1 VNAPVRTA
9 HRRTLVV
16 LALLIVLAIVVAGS
30 APLHRIS
37 EQAVTALAS
46 LIADH
51 PGWGVVAFVILAALS
66 AMLAFVSSVV
76 LVPVAVHQWGPT
88 VTVLLLWVSWLVGGI
103 GGYAIGRHLGR
114 PAARRLAGAARLRHF
129 EERIS
134 ANAPLWLVFLFQ
146 LALQSEIPAY
156 VLGTV
161 RYPLLKYLLALSAA
175 ELPIAIAAVMLGSG
189 FLNRQYWLMAGV
201 GLAGIAVVGL
211 AITVLHRH
219 LSSAPHLGEAP
230 PPPV

>member
-1 VNAPVRTA
+1 MNPPARAA

-30 APLHRIS
+30 APLHRATERVVS
-37 EQAVTALAS
+37 ALAG

-51 PGWGVVAFVILAALS
+51 PAWGVVAFVTLAALS

-76 LVPVAVHQWGPT
+76 LVPVAVHQWGST
-88 VTVLLLWVSWLVGGI
+88 VTVLLLWVSWLAGGI
-103 GGYAIGRHLGR
+103 GGYAIGRYLGG
-114 PAARRLAGAARLRHF
+114 PVARRLAGEDRIRHF
-129 EERIS
+129 EEQITAR
-134 ANAPLWLVFLFQ
+134 APLWLVFLFQ

-161 RYPLLKYLLALSAA
+161 RYPLLKYLLALGAA

-211 AITVLHRH
+211 ALTLLHRH
-219 LSSAPHLGEAP
+219 LSSAPP
-230 PPPV
+230 R

>member
-1 VNAPVRTA
+1 VKAPERTA

-16 LALLIVLAIVVAGS
+16 LALLIAVAMVVASS
-30 APLHRIS
+30 APLHRVS
-37 EQAVTALAS
+37 ERAVTALAG
-46 LIADH
+46 LIADQ
-51 PGWGVVAFVILAALS
+51 PAWGAVAFVGLAALS

-88 VTVLLLWVSWLVGGI
+88 VTVLLLWVSWLAGGI
-103 GGYAIGRHLGR
+103 GGYAIGRYLGG
-114 PAARRLAGAARLRHF
+114 PAARRLAGADRVRHF

-134 ANAPLWLVFLFQ
+134 ANAPIWLVFLFQ

-161 RYPLLKYLLALSAA
+161 RYPMLKYLLALGAA

-201 GLAGIAVVGL
+201 GLAGLAVVGL

-219 LSSAPHLGEAP
+219 LSSAPRPGAAL
-230 PPPV
+230 PPV

>member
-1 VNAPVRTA
+1 MPERTA

-16 LALLIVLAIVVAGS
+16 LVLLIVVAILVAGS
-30 APLHRIS
+30 APLHRVS
-37 EQAVTALAS
+37 ERVVSALAS

-51 PGWGVVAFVILAALS
+51 PTLGVVAFVSLAALS

-76 LVPVAVHQWGPT
+76 LVPVAVHQWGST
-88 VTVLLLWVSWLVGGI
+88 VTVLLLWVSWLAGGI
-103 GGYAIGRHLGR
+103 GGYVIGRYLGG
-114 PAARRLAGAARLRHF
+114 PAVRRLAGAARLRHF

-134 ANAPLWLVFLFQ
+134 ASAPIWLVFLFQ

-161 RYPLLKYLLALSAA
+161 RYPLFKYLLALGAA
-175 ELPIAIAAVMLGSG
+175 ELPIAIAAVMLGTG

-201 GLAGIAVVGL
+201 GLAGVAVVGL
-211 AITVLHRH
+211 AIVVLHRH
-219 LSSAPHLGEAP
+219 LSSTPHPGEAP
-230 PPPV
+230 PPV